1 MIVVP
6 RMTTPEELERA
17 CHKIIYAPME
27 QREVWANAILK
38 AVTQLR
44 FSGAID
50 EANAG
55 QYRQIAARHKMEA
68 QRWQQLK
75 KQQQSALTGTTSD
88 TAPSGSSGSATG
100 DPGSSTGKTAT
111 AEPSTTPTLLNPTQ
125 TGPFSSS
132 TPAPAQPSIPTTMSQ
147 GRNRSRKAGHG

>member
-1 MIVVP
+1 MVIVP

-38 AVTQLR
+38 AVTQLK
-44 FSGAID
+44 FAGAID

-55 QYRQIAARHKMEA
+55 KYRQIAARHKMEA

-75 KQQQSALTGTTSD
+75 AKQNALTQTTSD
-88 TAPSGSSGSATG
+88 TAPSGSSGSATD

-132 TPAPAQPSIPTTMSQ
+132 MPALAQPFTPTTTNQ
-147 GRNRSRKAGHG
+147 GRSRSRKAGHGS